1 MDSIPILSL
10 DNIGIRMCLREGM
23 RVKSCN
29 GVNYWKDGLQCTLLS
44 VSVSDNLIESPG
56 HVYTD
61 LDSWTMDSDSCWP
74 NPCPDGTKCAL
85 SRSNGYVCLLYDP
98 VPNPCEPNP
107 CNNGGICT
115 ESTADTFSCDCD
127 SAWTGDRCDVC
138 DCDPSWTGDRCD
150 EFISECSLGG
160 GKCGKLASCGGPH
173 SNGGCSHS
181 LNDVCCFDE
190 SYGRDGVWPGYYV
203 HNGVQY
209 PWSMSIQFDANSIT
223 GGGSDSV
230 GTFTI
235 NGSWN
240 PLSKDI
246 NFVKGYTSHTVSY
259 TGQVTANVCTMYG
272 QYQVGTMSLQDGKV
286 YRLLA
291 QDDNIEYGLPAKDI
305 QSTITAA
312 YHVAW
317 GVVIEDGIQ
326 NTSQRVETI
335 MTH

>member
-1 MDSIPILSL
+1 MDSIKILSL
-10 DNIGIRMCLREGM
+10 DNMGIRMCIREGM

-29 GVNYWKDGLQCTLLS
+29 GINYWNDGLQCTLLS
-44 VSVSDNLIESPG
+44 VSLGDHLIDSPE

-85 SRSNGYVCLLYDP
+85 YKSNGYVCLLYDP

-107 CNNGGICT
+107 CYNAGTCT
-115 ESTADTFSCDCD
+115 ELTGDTFSCDCNP
-127 SAWTGDRCDVC
+127 AWTGE
-138 DCDPSWTGDRCD
+138 SCD

-160 GKCGKLASCGGPH
+160 GTCDKVDSCGGPH
-173 SNGGCSHS
+173 STDGCSHS

-203 HNGVQY
+203 YADEQY
-209 PWSMSIQFDANSIT
+209 PWSMSIQFDRNSIT
-223 GGGSDSV
+223 GGGSDDV

-246 NFVKGYTSHTVSY
+246 NFVKAYTAHTVSY
-259 TGQVTANVCTMYG
+259 TGQVTADVCTMYG
-272 QYQVGTMSLQDGKV
+272 QYQVG
-286 YRLLA
+286 
-291 QDDNIEYGLPAKDI
+291 
-305 QSTITAA
+305 STTGAF
-312 YHVAW
+312 
-317 GVVIEDGIQ
+317 
-326 NTSQRVETI
+326 NMTI
-335 MTH
+335 CT